1 MAADGVNMARH
12 RVLWTVGPLV
22 ASVLD
27 PTQALVLHSTT
38 HLLRSWRTWARA
50 GRSWAS
56 VLRRMDH
63 GQRTRFLFR
72 SRWTTARWGLTLGG
86 WLGRVPAVALR
97 AEQLAGQRTASP
109 EVVA

>member
-1 MAADGVNMARH
+1 MARY

-38 HLLRSWRTWARA
+38 HLPRSWRASARA
-50 GRSWAS
+50 GRSWVS

-72 SRWTTARWGLTLGG
+72 SRWTTAPWGLIRGG

-109 EVVA
+109 EVAA